1 MKPWLQAVIAICLV
15 TVSGAGAY
23 RLVVDPTTPTVPT
36 DGNPDLAPVLF
47 AKLNPLLDG
56 DNALYYAGVFQAAA
70 HVLNDEAVGIDT
82 AKQLHAFVDRLSA
95 PVNASEP
102 SPVELKTVLVP
113 LFSGFATAGD
123 LDDKQRAELVALFEA
138 LAKAAEASK

>member
-23 RLVVDPTTPTVPT
+23 RLVVVPDTPVAP

-56 DNALYYAGVFQAAA
+56 DNAMYYAGVFQAAA

-113 LFSGFATAGD
+113 LFSGFATSGD